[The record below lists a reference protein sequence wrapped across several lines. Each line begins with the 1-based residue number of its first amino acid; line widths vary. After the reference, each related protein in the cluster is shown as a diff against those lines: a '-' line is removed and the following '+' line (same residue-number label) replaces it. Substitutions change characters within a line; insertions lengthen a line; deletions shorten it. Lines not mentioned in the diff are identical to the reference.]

1 MPKLTSLTAEEQMSC
16 SFYGPRSITLEGCYI
31 ILSSQT
37 DMPSLTA
44 VTLEKEYAFIEK
56 KTVLTKSLISSSP
69 SLLDITPA
77 LQEYLQFIVSFRRYF

>member
-1 MPKLTSLTAEEQMSC
+1 MLTTVED
-16 SFYGPRSITLEGCYI
+16 SFTFCYPRSITLEGCYI
-31 ILSSQT
+31 TLSSQT

-77 LQEYLQFIVSFRRYF
+77 LQEYLQFIVSFTHFSFSIHNS